1 MNVERL
7 RQAELEFMIRYPGGF
22 ENEEMQEIA
31 KRHRIDKISAKAKDL
46 FAPDRFLFPEE
57 IVASMTSLITK
68 SSMVSIFEK
77 PKFRDFVKL
86 LRKDEKE
93 LLAKGLYEFLHG
105 NQGFGFDLM
114 VDVLSIG
121 QMAKW
126 TILTICPV
134 YYAPDKEI
142 FIKPTTTKFAISYFE
157 LEGLHYQPRPDYRF
171 YAEYKKQL
179 TEMKSRVSPL
189 LSPNNPAFTGF
200 LMNSM
205 PKYRDLP

>member
-1 MNVERL
+1 MRLDRL

-22 ENEEMQEIA
+22 ENEEMQVIA
-31 KRHRIDKISAKAKDL
+31 KRHRIDKMSAKAKEL
-46 FAPDRFLFPEE
+46 FAPERFLFPEE
-57 IVASMTSLITK
+57 IVDSMASLIGK

-77 PKFRDFVKL
+77 PKFRDFAKG
-86 LRKDEKE
+86 LRKEEKE

-105 NQGFGFDLM
+105 NQGFGFELM
-114 VDVLSIG
+114 VDILSLG

-134 YYAPDKEI
+134 YYAPEKEI
-142 FIKPTTTKFAISYFE
+142 FVKPTTTKFAISYFE
-157 LEGLHYQPRPDYRF
+157 LEGLHYQPKPSYDF
-171 YAEYKKQL
+171 YVKYKKQL
-179 TEMKSRVSPL
+179 DEMKSKVSPL

-205 PKYRDLP
+205 PKYRDLA